1 MNNNKERTKPRD
13 TVTNLDEQDPKTKTV
28 VNEEEHDNA
37 NDLTSTNTNN
47 KKNED
52 DPKKEEREEAALLPD
67 AIVCSFCGLPETAT
81 RDFSKTKC
89 PCKSTWYCN
98 TKCQKKH
105 RKGHRNECKRL
116 IAEIKRKKKEKDAHR
131 ELDKSTRVV
140 DTGTSNV
147 AVAKVE
153 HSGLHNQRK
162 KK

>member
-1 MNNNKERTKPRD
+1 MPLQRTPAIKQRVTNMNNNKERTKPRD

-67 AIVCSFCGLPETAT
+67 AIVCSFCGLPETET
-81 RDFSKTKC
+81 RNFSKTKC

-98 TKCQKKH
+98 RACQKKH
-105 RKGHRNECKRL
+105 WKEHRTECKRL
-116 IAEIKRKKKEKDAHR
+116 IVELKREKK
-131 ELDKSTRVV
+131 
-140 DTGTSNV
+140 GI
-147 AVAKVE
+147 
-153 HSGLHNQRK
+153 
-162 KK
+162 